1 MRDKVRGTA
10 SGSHRGGTVRDCS
23 VLLLVEI
30 QRCSYHRQKKA
41 LKVLLEVSEGRRSH
55 DCCVGF
61 HPASCFVRLER

>member
-10 SGSHRGGTVRDCS
+10 SESHRGGTVRDCS

-41 LKVLLEVSEGRRSH
+41 LKVLLEVSEGR
-55 DCCVGF
+55 
-61 HPASCFVRLER
+61 